1 MTTKQLPISRR
12 QFLAASA
19 MAGAGLAASGA
30 SSALAA
36 STWLY
41 SPILM
46 YHHVGALPPNPD
58 ATRVSLTVPP
68 ELFAA
73 HLDALVA
80 SGYSVIGMAALWDGL
95 ANGSPLPT
103 KPVVLT
109 FDDGYD
115 DAYQFAAPALAA
127 RGMTGLFH
135 VITGLVEQPGYLT
148 WAQVA
153 EMRAAGMEIGNHTV
167 HHPDLW
173 WLSTADRWAEIE
185 EAAQAIAA
193 ALGERPKFLSYPIGH
208 YNTYIA
214 EIVRQTG
221 HLAATIT
228 HFGTLHSAS
237 YPYWMSRVRVEPTTT
252 VEDLLGMLDMR
263 V

>member
-1 MTTKQLPISRR
+1 MTTKRIDISRR

-19 MAGAGLAASGA
+19 MAGAGLAASRA
-30 SSALAA
+30 SAALAA
-36 STWLY
+36 SPWLY

-46 YHHVGALPPNPD
+46 YHHVGYLPPNPD

-80 SGYSVIGMAALWDGL
+80 GGYSVVSMAALWAGL
-95 ANGSPLPT
+95 ASGAPLPP

-115 DAYQFAAPALAA
+115 DAYQYAYPALAA

-135 VITGLVEQPGYLT
+135 VITGQVEQFGYLT
-148 WAQVA
+148 WTQVA
-153 EMRAAGMEIGNHTV
+153 EMRAAGMEIGSHTV

-185 EAAQAIAA
+185 GAALAIAA
-193 ALGERPKFLSYPIGH
+193 VLGERPKFLSYPIGH

-214 EIVRQTG
+214 DIVRQTG

-237 YPYWMSRVRVEPTTT
+237 YPYWLSRVRVEPVTT
-252 VEDLLGMLDMR
+252 VQDLLGMLDMR